1 MLPEKNSKSKS
12 KSKCGKKSRFYL
24 PQSFDIISR
33 NLSTCNAVSIFCHT
47 LCLHPTFR
55 FNRCVHNECN
65 RLWRIFLFFVKMVIK
80 MVQVFSRGQT
90 RIFFA
95 VVISP
100 WIQNEAS
107 SISDT
112 LAGISSCINSTSTK
126 ITRKFR
132 RQHWYAMRFQRTSLQ
147 IRVMH

>member
-12 KSKCGKKSRFYL
+12 KCGKNQDFIYRKGST
-24 PQSFDIISR
+24 
-33 NLSTCNAVSIFCHT
+33 LSHE
-47 LCLHPTFR
+47 TFR
-55 FNRCVHNECN
+55 PVMQFLFFAIPYVFTQLSGLTDVYIMNA
-65 RLWRIFLFFVKMVIK
+65 IDYDAFFLFFVKMVIK

>member
-24 PQSFDIISR
+24 PQSFNIISR
-33 NLSTCNAVSIFCHT
+33 NLSTCNAVSIPYVFT
-47 LCLHPTFR
+47 QLSGLTDVYIMNAIDYDAF
-55 FNRCVHNECN
+55 
-65 RLWRIFLFFVKMVIK
+65 FLFFVKMVIK
-80 MVQVFSRGQT
+80 MVQVFSRGET

-95 VVISP
+95 VIISP

>member
-1 MLPEKNSKSKS
+1 MW
-12 KSKCGKKSRFYL
+12 KKSRFYL
-24 PQSFDIISR
+24 PQRFNIISR
-33 NLSTCNAVSIFCHT
+33 NLSTCSAVAIPYVFTQLSGLTDVYIMNAIDYDAF
-47 LCLHPTFR
+47 
-55 FNRCVHNECN
+55 
-65 RLWRIFLFFVKMVIK
+65 FLFFVKMVIK